1 MIRRPPRSKR
11 TDTLFPDTTL
21 FRSEIKGATR
31 WINFA
36 GLSLQPSEFAKPCFA
51 VVSAWLFSLDRE
63 ETGIPGTRIAIG
75 LWLAVVSLLLLQP
88 DLGQAVLLTA
98 IWGTQLFLAGLPLA
112 WIAGFAGIGAGGLV
126 AAYFELPHVTERG
139 DHLYDPTA

>member
-63 ETGIPGTRIAIG
+63 ETGIPGARIAIG
-75 LWLAVVSLLLLQP
+75 LWLAVVARSEEHTSELQSLMRISY
-88 DLGQAVLLTA
+88 AVFCLKKKK
-98 IWGTQLFLAGLPLA
+98 
-112 WIAGFAGIGAGGLV
+112 
-126 AAYFELPHVTERG
+126 
-139 DHLYDPTA
+139 

>member
-63 ETGIPGTRIAIG
+63 ETGIPGARIAIG
-75 LWLAVVSLLLLQP
+75 LWLAVVALLLLQP
-88 DLGQAVLLTA
+88 DLGHAVLLPA
-98 IWGTQLFLAGLPLA
+98 ILATQIFPPVHPLTWTPGSPGARAG
-112 WIAGFAGIGAGGLV
+112 
-126 AAYFELPHVTERG
+126 R
-139 DHLYDPTA
+139 

>member
-63 ETGIPGTRIAIG
+63 ETGIPGARIAIG
-75 LWLAVVSLLLLQP
+75 LWLAVVAQELRLLQARALA
-88 DLGQAVLLTA
+88 DLDRYGEALNQ
-98 IWGTQLFLAGLPLA
+98 I
-112 WIAGFAGIGAGGLV
+112 
-126 AAYFELPHVTERG
+126 ERASCRERVC
-139 DHLYDPTA
+139 TNV